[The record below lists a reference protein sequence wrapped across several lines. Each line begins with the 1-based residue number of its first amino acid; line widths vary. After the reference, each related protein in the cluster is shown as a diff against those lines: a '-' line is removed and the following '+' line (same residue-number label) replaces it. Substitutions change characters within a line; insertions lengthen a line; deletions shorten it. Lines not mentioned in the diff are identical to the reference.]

1 MKCTKCNAEI
11 REGAKFCTS
20 CGEPVAA
27 NQENA
32 QAGTP
37 VTETETAGDAQEAGE
52 PVAEEKA
59 AEAVQEVETPGA
71 EEKTAENG
79 QEAETPAEEANEVEI
94 APAAETPVE
103 ASESGAVDEEEEGRA
118 EMPGAAEAESEAGAE
133 QMAPKTGEAIA
144 DMEQL
149 AQETG
154 EAEAGAG
161 YAAPETDGPV
171 PDMEQTSS
179 AAGGPA
185 AGMGQPVPEM
195 NGPVPGA
202 QQPGQGAP
210 HYAPGVPQHGATP
223 GTVKEGKKFG
233 KAIIGV
239 IAAVVVVVIAAFA
252 ALRLMEKDPKDVVI
266 AAFEN
271 VHPKDQVYPTEEL
284 FGTSEMMKSLQ
295 TTSSEGG
302 MTLKLSDSSE
312 PFITQF
318 AGSGLKMSAQN
329 NLETKETAVNLG
341 LLLNDMEYLNLDA
354 YYGGEKVI
362 IAVPEISSKAFTLD
376 LSKDLA
382 QQFKDS
388 PVFGE
393 LIKQQGIDADGL
405 ALYIE
410 ELKAQTENKEDQPFN
425 LDELLNRYKE
435 GCKAQDN
442 FKAALTVTKG
452 EKQKFTMDGKEVSC
466 KGYNTVISKDSMVD
480 FLEDSSEFFLQDE
493 TLREDFLNQ
502 LETTVRLSELM
513 GQSMGESLSAKEL
526 RDQTFAEAEKS
537 AKEMIKYL
545 DRTLDDVDMVV
556 YVDKK
561 GRLAAL
567 DGTTM
572 LHIEDTDVD
581 VKFHLELKGGSYLTQ
596 NMSGTIEME
605 GDGDVVTLEV
615 QRSGKYDKK
624 NLTDELSLSMD
635 TGDDTFGFSY
645 AAAYT
650 VDDGAYDVSAKLSS
664 NGSRIL
670 GLSAEGAVDELEKG
684 KSFHMDIDKLKLTIE
699 DSEYITFKG
708 EYYLRPLED
717 EIKVPKGDPMD
728 ILGADLTEWIEV
740 IQEFQAFSPF

>member
-37 VTETETAGDAQEAGE
+37 VTETAGDAQEAGE

-59 AEAVQEVETPGA
+59 AEAVQEAETPVA

-79 QEAETPAEEANEVEI
+79 QEAETPAAEENAVEI
-94 APAAETPVE
+94 ATAAETPVE
-103 ASESGAVDEEEEGRA
+103 ASESGAADVEEGQA
-118 EMPGAAEAESEAGAE
+118 EMPGAAEEEPKAGAE
-133 QMAPKTGEAIA
+133 QMAPETGEAIA

-161 YAAPETDGPV
+161 YAAPETGGPV
-171 PDMEQTSS
+171 PDMEQTGSE
-179 AAGGPA
+179 AGGPA

-210 HYAPGVPQHGATP
+210 HYAPGVPQPGATP

-699 DSEYITFKG
+699 DSGYITFKG

>member
-20 CGEPVAA
+20 CGEPGAA
-27 NQENA
+27 TPETA
-32 QAGTP
+32 PAGTP

-59 AEAVQEVETPGA
+59 AEAVQEVETPVA

-94 APAAETPVE
+94 ATAAETPAE
-103 ASESGAVDEEEEGRA
+103 ASESGAADEEEEGRA
-118 EMPGAAEAESEAGAE
+118 EMPGAAEAEPKAGAE
-133 QMAPKTGEAIA
+133 QMAPETGEAIA

-154 EAEAGAG
+154 EAAAGAG
-161 YAAPETDGPV
+161 YAAPETGGPV
-171 PDMEQTSS
+171 PDMEQTGS

-202 QQPGQGAP
+202 QQPGQGVP

-239 IAAVVVVVIAAFA
+239 IAAVVVVVIVAFA

>member
-37 VTETETAGDAQEAGE
+37 VTDTETAGDAQEAGE

-59 AEAVQEVETPGA
+59 AEAVQEVETPVA

-103 ASESGAVDEEEEGRA
+103 ASESGAADVEEEGQA

-133 QMAPKTGEAIA
+133 QMAPETGEAIA

-154 EAEAGAG
+154 EAAAGAG
-161 YAAPETDGPV
+161 YAAPETGGPV
-171 PDMEQTSS
+171 PDMEQTGS

-202 QQPGQGAP
+202 QQPGQGVP

>member
-37 VTETETAGDAQEAGE
+37 VTETETAEA
-52 PVAEEKA
+52 A
-59 AEAVQEVETPGA
+59 
-71 EEKTAENG
+71 
-79 QEAETPAEEANEVEI
+79 QEAETPAAEEKTADTAREAEAPTAEEKAADAAQEAE
-94 APAAETPVE
+94 APAAEEKTVDAAQEAETPVE
-103 ASESGAVDEEEEGRA
+103 ALESGAADVEKEGRA
-118 EMPGAAEAESEAGAE
+118 EMPGAVEAEPEAGAE
-133 QMAPKTGEAIA
+133 QMAPETGEAIA

-154 EAEAGAG
+154 EAAADAGH
-161 YAAPETDGPV
+161 AAPETGGPV
-171 PDMEQTSS
+171 PET
-179 AAGGPA
+179 P
-185 AGMGQPVPEM
+185 
-195 NGPVPGA
+195 
-202 QQPGQGAP
+202 QPGQGMP
-210 HYAPGVPQHGATP
+210 HYAPGVPQPGATP

-312 PFITQF
+312 PFISQF

-329 NLETKETAVNLG
+329 NLETKESAINVG

-362 IAVPEISSKAFTLD
+362 MAVPEISSKAFTLD

-393 LIKQQGIDADGL
+393 LVKQQGIDVDGL

-452 EKQKFTMDGKEVSC
+452 EKQKFTMDGKEVNC

-572 LHIEDTDVD
+572 LHLEDTDVD

-596 NMSGTIEME
+596 NMSGTVEME

-670 GLSAEGAVDELEKG
+670 GLSAEGAVDEMEKG

-717 EIKVPKGDPMD
+717 EIKVPKGEPMD
-728 ILGADLTEWIEV
+728 ILGADLTEWLEV
-740 IQEFQAFSPF
+740 IQEFQSFGLF

>member
-37 VTETETAGDAQEAGE
+37 VTETETAEA
-52 PVAEEKA
+52 A
-59 AEAVQEVETPGA
+59 
-71 EEKTAENG
+71 
-79 QEAETPAEEANEVEI
+79 QEAETPAAEEKAADAAQEAE
-94 APAAETPVE
+94 APAAEEKAADAAQEAEAPAAEEKTVDAAQEAETPVE
-103 ASESGAVDEEEEGRA
+103 ALESGAADVEKEGRA
-118 EMPGAAEAESEAGAE
+118 ETPGAAEAEPEAGAE
-133 QMAPKTGEAIA
+133 QMAPETGEAIA

-154 EAEAGAG
+154 EAVADAGH
-161 YAAPETDGPV
+161 AAPETGGPV
-171 PDMEQTSS
+171 PET
-179 AAGGPA
+179 P
-185 AGMGQPVPEM
+185 
-195 NGPVPGA
+195 
-202 QQPGQGAP
+202 QPGQGMP
-210 HYAPGVPQHGATP
+210 HYAPGVPQPGATP

-312 PFITQF
+312 PFISQF

-329 NLETKETAVNLG
+329 NLETKESAINVG

-362 IAVPEISSKAFTLD
+362 MAVPEISSKAFTLD

-393 LIKQQGIDADGL
+393 LVKQQGIDVDGL

-425 LDELLNRYKE
+425 LDELLKRYKE

-452 EKQKFTMDGKEVSC
+452 EKQKFTMDGKEVNC

-572 LHIEDTDVD
+572 LHLEDTDVD

-596 NMSGTIEME
+596 NMSGTVEME

-670 GLSAEGAVDELEKG
+670 GLSAEGAVDEMEKG

-717 EIKVPKGDPMD
+717 EIKVPKGEPMD
-728 ILGADLTEWIEV
+728 ILGADLTEWLEV
-740 IQEFQAFSPF
+740 IQEFQSFGLF

>member
-1 MKCTKCNAEI
+1 MKCTKCDAEI

-37 VTETETAGDAQEAGE
+37 VTETETAGDAQEAEE

-59 AEAVQEVETPGA
+59 AEAVQEVETPVA

-103 ASESGAVDEEEEGRA
+103 ASESGAADVEEEGRA

-133 QMAPKTGEAIA
+133 QMAPETGEAIA

-161 YAAPETDGPV
+161 YAAPETGGPV
-171 PDMEQTSS
+171 PDMEQTGS

-376 LSKDLA
+376 LSKDLV

>member
-59 AEAVQEVETPGA
+59 AEAVQEVDTPVA

-103 ASESGAVDEEEEGRA
+103 ASESGAADVEEEGRA

-133 QMAPKTGEAIA
+133 QMAPETGEAIA

-154 EAEAGAG
+154 EAAAGAG
-161 YAAPETDGPV
+161 YAAPETGGPV
-171 PDMEQTSS
+171 PDTEQTGS

-202 QQPGQGAP
+202 QPLGQGAP

>member
-37 VTETETAGDAQEAGE
+37 VTETADDAQEAGE

-59 AEAVQEVETPGA
+59 AEAVQEVETPVA
-71 EEKTAENG
+71 EERTAENG
-79 QEAETPAEEANEVEI
+79 QEAETPAAEENAVEI
-94 APAAETPVE
+94 ATAAETPVE
-103 ASESGAVDEEEEGRA
+103 APGSGAADVEEGQA
-118 EMPGAAEAESEAGAE
+118 EMPGAAEAESKAGAE
-133 QMAPKTGEAIA
+133 QMVPETGEAIA

-161 YAAPETDGPV
+161 YAAPETGGPV
-171 PDMEQTSS
+171 PDMEQTGSE
-179 AAGGPA
+179 AGGPA
-185 AGMGQPVPEM
+185 ADMGQPVPEM

>member
-37 VTETETAGDAQEAGE
+37 VTETETAEAAQEAE
-52 PVAEEKA
+52 TPAAEEKA
-59 AEAVQEVETPGA
+59 AEAAQEAEAPAA
-71 EEKTAENG
+71 EEKTVDAA
-79 QEAETPAEEANEVEI
+79 QE
-94 APAAETPVE
+94 AETPVE
-103 ASESGAVDEEEEGRA
+103 ALESGAADVKKEGRA
-118 EMPGAAEAESEAGAE
+118 ETPGAAEAEPEPEAGAE
-133 QMAPKTGEAIA
+133 QMAPETGEAIA

-154 EAEAGAG
+154 EAAVDAGH
-161 YAAPETDGPV
+161 AAPETGGPV
-171 PDMEQTSS
+171 PET
-179 AAGGPA
+179 P
-185 AGMGQPVPEM
+185 
-195 NGPVPGA
+195 
-202 QQPGQGAP
+202 QPGQGAS
-210 HYAPGVPQHGATP
+210 HYAPGVPQPGATP

-312 PFITQF
+312 PFISQF

-329 NLETKETAVNLG
+329 NLETKESAINVG

-362 IAVPEISSKAFTLD
+362 MAVPEISSKAFTLD

-393 LIKQQGIDADGL
+393 LVKQQGIDVDGL

-452 EKQKFTMDGKEVSC
+452 EKQKFTMDGKEVNC

-572 LHIEDTDVD
+572 LHLEDTDVD

-596 NMSGTIEME
+596 NMSGTVEME

-670 GLSAEGAVDELEKG
+670 GLSAEGAVDEMEKG

-717 EIKVPKGDPMD
+717 EIKVPKGEPMD
-728 ILGADLTEWIEV
+728 ILGADLTEWLEV
-740 IQEFQAFSPF
+740 IQEFQSFGLF

>member
-37 VTETETAGDAQEAGE
+37 VTETETAEAAQEAE
-52 PVAEEKA
+52 TPAAEEKA
-59 AEAVQEVETPGA
+59 AEAAQEAEAPAA
-71 EEKTAENG
+71 EEKTVDAA
-79 QEAETPAEEANEVEI
+79 QE
-94 APAAETPVE
+94 AETPVE
-103 ASESGAVDEEEEGRA
+103 ALESGAADVKKEGRA
-118 EMPGAAEAESEAGAE
+118 ETPGAAEAEPEPEAGAE
-133 QMAPKTGEAIA
+133 QMAPETGEAIA

-154 EAEAGAG
+154 EAAVDAGH
-161 YAAPETDGPV
+161 AAPETGGPV
-171 PDMEQTSS
+171 PET
-179 AAGGPA
+179 P
-185 AGMGQPVPEM
+185 
-195 NGPVPGA
+195 
-202 QQPGQGAP
+202 QPGQGAS
-210 HYAPGVPQHGATP
+210 HYAPGVPQPGATP

-312 PFITQF
+312 PFISQF

-329 NLETKETAVNLG
+329 NQETKESAINVG

-362 IAVPEISSKAFTLD
+362 MAVPEISSKAFTLD

-393 LIKQQGIDADGL
+393 LVKQQGIDVDGL

-452 EKQKFTMDGKEVSC
+452 EKQKFTMDGKEVNC

-572 LHIEDTDVD
+572 LHLEDTDVD

-596 NMSGTIEME
+596 NMSGTVEME

-670 GLSAEGAVDELEKG
+670 GLSAEGAVDEMEKG

-717 EIKVPKGDPMD
+717 EIKVPKGEPMD
-728 ILGADLTEWIEV
+728 ILGADLTEWLEV
-740 IQEFQAFSPF
+740 IQEFQSFGLF

>member
-59 AEAVQEVETPGA
+59 AEAVQEVDTPVA

-79 QEAETPAEEANEVEI
+79 QEAETPAAEENAVEI
-94 APAAETPVE
+94 ATAAETPVE
-103 ASESGAVDEEEEGRA
+103 ASESGAAGVEEGQA
-118 EMPGAAEAESEAGAE
+118 EMPVAAEAEPKAGAE
-133 QMAPKTGEAIA
+133 QMVPETGEAIA

-154 EAEAGAG
+154 EAAAGAG
-161 YAAPETDGPV
+161 YAAPETGGPV
-171 PDMEQTSS
+171 PDMEQTGS

-513 GQSMGESLSAKEL
+513 GQNMGESLSAKEL

-699 DSEYITFKG
+699 DSGYITFKG

>member
-59 AEAVQEVETPGA
+59 AEAVQEVETPVA

-103 ASESGAVDEEEEGRA
+103 ASESGAADVEEEGRA

-133 QMAPKTGEAIA
+133 QMAPETGEAIA

-154 EAEAGAG
+154 EAVAGAG
-161 YAAPETDGPV
+161 YAAPETGGPV
-171 PDMEQTSS
+171 PDMEQTGSE
-179 AAGGPA
+179 AGGPA
-185 AGMGQPVPEM
+185 ADMGQPVPEM
-195 NGPVPGA
+195 NGPVPRTP
-202 QQPGQGAP
+202 QPGQGAP

>member
-37 VTETETAGDAQEAGE
+37 VTETETAEAAQEAE
-52 PVAEEKA
+52 TPAAEEKA
-59 AEAVQEVETPGA
+59 AEAAQEAEAPAAEEKAAEAAQEAEAPAA
-71 EEKTAENG
+71 EEKTVDAA
-79 QEAETPAEEANEVEI
+79 QE
-94 APAAETPVE
+94 AETPVE
-103 ASESGAVDEEEEGRA
+103 ALESGAADVEKEGRA
-118 EMPGAAEAESEAGAE
+118 ETPGAAEAEPEAGVE
-133 QMAPKTGEAIA
+133 QMAPETGEAIA

-154 EAEAGAG
+154 EVVADAGH
-161 YAAPETDGPV
+161 AAPETGGPV
-171 PDMEQTSS
+171 PET
-179 AAGGPA
+179 P
-185 AGMGQPVPEM
+185 
-195 NGPVPGA
+195 
-202 QQPGQGAP
+202 QPGQGMP
-210 HYAPGVPQHGATP
+210 HYAPGVPQPGATP

-312 PFITQF
+312 PFISQF

-329 NLETKETAVNLG
+329 NLETKESAINVG

-362 IAVPEISSKAFTLD
+362 MAVPEISSKAFTLD

-393 LIKQQGIDADGL
+393 LVKQQGIDVDGL

-452 EKQKFTMDGKEVSC
+452 EKQKFTMDGKEVNC

-572 LHIEDTDVD
+572 LHLEDTDVD

-596 NMSGTIEME
+596 NMSGTVEME

-670 GLSAEGAVDELEKG
+670 GLSAEGAVDEMEKG

-717 EIKVPKGDPMD
+717 EIKVPKGEPMD
-728 ILGADLTEWIEV
+728 ILGADLTEWLEV
-740 IQEFQAFSPF
+740 IQEFQSFGLF

>member
-37 VTETETAGDAQEAGE
+37 VTETAGDAQEAGE

-59 AEAVQEVETPGA
+59 AEAVQEIETPVA
-71 EEKTAENG
+71 EENTAENG
-79 QEAETPAEEANEVEI
+79 HEAETPAAEANAVEI

-103 ASESGAVDEEEEGRA
+103 ASESGAADVEEEGQA

-133 QMAPKTGEAIA
+133 QMAPETGEAIA

-154 EAEAGAG
+154 EAEAGTG
-161 YAAPETDGPV
+161 YAAPETG
-171 PDMEQTSS
+171 
-179 AAGGPA
+179 
-185 AGMGQPVPEM
+185 
-195 NGPVPGA
+195 GPVPGA
-202 QQPGQGAP
+202 QQPGQGAL
-210 HYAPGVPQHGATP
+210 HYAPGVPQPGATP

-271 VHPKDQVYPTEEL
+271 IHPKDQVYPTEEL

-645 AAAYT
+645 AAVYT

>member
-1 MKCTKCNAEI
+1 MKCTKCDAEI

-37 VTETETAGDAQEAGE
+37 VTETETAGDAQEAEE

-59 AEAVQEVETPGA
+59 AEAVQEVETPVA

-103 ASESGAVDEEEEGRA
+103 ASESGAADVEEGQA
-118 EMPGAAEAESEAGAE
+118 EMPRAAEAEPKAGAE
-133 QMAPKTGEAIA
+133 QMAPETGEAIA

-154 EAEAGAG
+154 EAAAGAG
-161 YAAPETDGPV
+161 YAAPETGVPV
-171 PDMEQTSS
+171 PDMEQTGSE
-179 AAGGPA
+179 AGGPA

-202 QQPGQGAP
+202 PQPGQGAP
-210 HYAPGVPQHGATP
+210 HYAPGVPQPGATP

-271 VHPKDQVYPTEEL
+271 VYPKDQVYPTEEL

-329 NLETKETAVNLG
+329 NLETKETAFNLG

-354 YYGGEKVI
+354 YYGNEKVI
-362 IAVPEISSKAFTLD
+362 MAVPEISSKAFTMD

-493 TLREDFLNQ
+493 TLRQDFLNQ

-572 LHIEDTDVD
+572 LHIEGTDVD

>member
-37 VTETETAGDAQEAGE
+37 VTETETAEAAQEAE
-52 PVAEEKA
+52 APAAEEKA
-59 AEAVQEVETPGA
+59 ADAAQEAEAPAA
-71 EEKTAENG
+71 EEKTVEAA
-79 QEAETPAEEANEVEI
+79 QE
-94 APAAETPVE
+94 AETPVE
-103 ASESGAVDEEEEGRA
+103 ALESGAADVEKEGRA
-118 EMPGAAEAESEAGAE
+118 ETPGAAEAEPEAGAE
-133 QMAPKTGEAIA
+133 QIAPETGEAIA

-154 EAEAGAG
+154 EVVADAGH
-161 YAAPETDGPV
+161 AAPETGGPV
-171 PDMEQTSS
+171 PET
-179 AAGGPA
+179 P
-185 AGMGQPVPEM
+185 
-195 NGPVPGA
+195 
-202 QQPGQGAP
+202 QPGQGMP
-210 HYAPGVPQHGATP
+210 HYAPGVPQPGATP

-312 PFITQF
+312 PFISQF

-329 NLETKETAVNLG
+329 NLETKESAINVG

-362 IAVPEISSKAFTLD
+362 MAVPEISSKAFTLD

-393 LIKQQGIDADGL
+393 LVKQQGIDVDGL

-452 EKQKFTMDGKEVSC
+452 EKQKFTMDGKEVNC

-572 LHIEDTDVD
+572 LHLEDTDVD

-596 NMSGTIEME
+596 NMSGTVEME

-670 GLSAEGAVDELEKG
+670 GLSAEGAVDEMEKG

-717 EIKVPKGDPMD
+717 EIKVPKGEPMD
-728 ILGADLTEWIEV
+728 ILGADLTEWLEV
-740 IQEFQAFSPF
+740 IQEFQSFGLF

>member
-37 VTETETAGDAQEAGE
+37 VTETETAEAAQEAE
-52 PVAEEKA
+52 TPAAEEKA
-59 AEAVQEVETPGA
+59 AEAAQEAEAPAA
-71 EEKTAENG
+71 EEKTVDAA
-79 QEAETPAEEANEVEI
+79 QE
-94 APAAETPVE
+94 AETPVE
-103 ASESGAVDEEEEGRA
+103 ALESGAADVKKEGRA
-118 EMPGAAEAESEAGAE
+118 ETPGAAEAEPEPEAGAE
-133 QMAPKTGEAIA
+133 QMAPETGEAIA

-154 EAEAGAG
+154 EAAADAGH
-161 YAAPETDGPV
+161 AAPETGGPV
-171 PDMEQTSS
+171 PET
-179 AAGGPA
+179 P
-185 AGMGQPVPEM
+185 
-195 NGPVPGA
+195 
-202 QQPGQGAP
+202 QPGQGMP
-210 HYAPGVPQHGATP
+210 HYAPGVPQSGATP

-312 PFITQF
+312 PFISQF

-329 NLETKETAVNLG
+329 NLETKESAINVG

-362 IAVPEISSKAFTLD
+362 MAVPEISSKAFTLD

-393 LIKQQGIDADGL
+393 LVKQQGIDVDGL

-452 EKQKFTMDGKEVSC
+452 EKQKFTMDGKEVNC

-572 LHIEDTDVD
+572 LHLEDTDVD

-596 NMSGTIEME
+596 NMSGTVEME

-645 AAAYT
+645 ATAYT

-670 GLSAEGAVDELEKG
+670 GLSAEGAVDEMEKG

-717 EIKVPKGDPMD
+717 EIKVPKGEPMD
-728 ILGADLTEWIEV
+728 ILGADLTEWLEV
-740 IQEFQAFSPF
+740 IQEFQSFGLF

>member
-1 MKCTKCNAEI
+1 MKCTKCDAEI

-37 VTETETAGDAQEAGE
+37 VTETETAGDAQEAEE

-59 AEAVQEVETPGA
+59 AEAVQEVETPVA

-103 ASESGAVDEEEEGRA
+103 ASESGAADVEEGQA
-118 EMPGAAEAESEAGAE
+118 EMPRAAEAEPKAGAE
-133 QMAPKTGEAIA
+133 QMAPETGEAIA

-154 EAEAGAG
+154 EAAAGAG
-161 YAAPETDGPV
+161 YAAPETGVPV
-171 PDMEQTSS
+171 PDMEQTGSE
-179 AAGGPA
+179 AGGPA

-202 QQPGQGAP
+202 PQPGQGAP
-210 HYAPGVPQHGATP
+210 HYAPGVPQPGATP

-393 LIKQQGIDADGL
+393 LIKQQDR
-405 ALYIE
+405 
-410 ELKAQTENKEDQPFN
+410 KSTR
-425 LDELLNRYKE
+425 LN
-435 GCKAQDN
+435 
-442 FKAALTVTKG
+442 
-452 EKQKFTMDGKEVSC
+452 
-466 KGYNTVISKDSMVD
+466 
-480 FLEDSSEFFLQDE
+480 SSH
-493 TLREDFLNQ
+493 
-502 LETTVRLSELM
+502 S
-513 GQSMGESLSAKEL
+513 GESRMPSSA
-526 RDQTFAEAEKS
+526 
-537 AKEMIKYL
+537 
-545 DRTLDDVDMVV
+545 
-556 YVDKK
+556 
-561 GRLAAL
+561 
-567 DGTTM
+567 
-572 LHIEDTDVD
+572 
-581 VKFHLELKGGSYLTQ
+581 
-596 NMSGTIEME
+596 
-605 GDGDVVTLEV
+605 
-615 QRSGKYDKK
+615 
-624 NLTDELSLSMD
+624 
-635 TGDDTFGFSY
+635 
-645 AAAYT
+645 
-650 VDDGAYDVSAKLSS
+650 
-664 NGSRIL
+664 
-670 GLSAEGAVDELEKG
+670 
-684 KSFHMDIDKLKLTIE
+684 
-699 DSEYITFKG
+699 
-708 EYYLRPLED
+708 
-717 EIKVPKGDPMD
+717 
-728 ILGADLTEWIEV
+728 
-740 IQEFQAFSPF
+740 

>member
-37 VTETETAGDAQEAGE
+37 ETETETAGDAQEAE
-52 PVAEEKA
+52 APAAEEKTAEAAREEEAPAAEEKA
-59 AEAVQEVETPGA
+59 AEAAREAEAPAA
-71 EEKTAENG
+71 EEKTVDAA
-79 QEAETPAEEANEVEI
+79 QE
-94 APAAETPVE
+94 AETPVE
-103 ASESGAVDEEEEGRA
+103 ALESGAADVEKEGRA
-118 EMPGAAEAESEAGAE
+118 EMPEAAEAESEAGAK
-133 QMAPKTGEAIA
+133 QMAPETGEAIA

-154 EAEAGAG
+154 EASADAGH
-161 YAAPETDGPV
+161 AAPETGGPV
-171 PDMEQTSS
+171 PAT
-179 AAGGPA
+179 P
-185 AGMGQPVPEM
+185 
-195 NGPVPGA
+195 
-202 QQPGQGAP
+202 QPGQGAP
-210 HYAPGVPQHGATP
+210 HYAPGVPQPGATP

-302 MTLKLSDSSE
+302 MTLKLSDSSD

-318 AGSGLKMSAQN
+318 AGSGLKMSGQN
-329 NLETKETAVNLG
+329 NLETKESAINVG
-341 LLLNDMEYLNLDA
+341 LLVNDMEYLNLDA

-362 IAVPEISSKAFTLD
+362 MAVPEISSKAFTLD

-393 LIKQQGIDADGL
+393 LVKQQGIDVDGL

-452 EKQKFTMDGKEVSC
+452 EKQKFTMDGKEVNC

-513 GQSMGESLSAKEL
+513 GQSMGEPLSAKEL

-572 LHIEDTDVD
+572 LHLEDTDVD

-645 AAAYT
+645 TAAYT

-670 GLSAEGAVDELEKG
+670 GLSAEGAVDEMEKG

-717 EIKVPKGDPMD
+717 EIKVPKGEPMD
-728 ILGADLTEWIEV
+728 ILGADMTEWLEV
-740 IQEFQAFSPF
+740 IQEFQSFSLF

>member
-37 VTETETAGDAQEAGE
+37 VTETKTAEAAQEA
-52 PVAEEKA
+52 
-59 AEAVQEVETPGA
+59 ETLVA
-71 EEKTAENG
+71 EEKTAEAVR
-79 QEAETPAEEANEVEI
+79 EAEAPAAEEKTVDAAQE
-94 APAAETPVE
+94 AETPVE
-103 ASESGAVDEEEEGRA
+103 ALESGAADVEKEGRA
-118 EMPGAAEAESEAGAE
+118 ETPGAAEAEPEPEAGAE
-133 QMAPKTGEAIA
+133 QMAPETGEAIA

-154 EAEAGAG
+154 EAAADAGH
-161 YAAPETDGPV
+161 AAPETGGPV
-171 PDMEQTSS
+171 PET
-179 AAGGPA
+179 P
-185 AGMGQPVPEM
+185 
-195 NGPVPGA
+195 
-202 QQPGQGAP
+202 QPGQGAS
-210 HYAPGVPQHGATP
+210 HYAPGVPQPGATP

-312 PFITQF
+312 PFISQF

-329 NLETKETAVNLG
+329 NLETKESAINVG

-362 IAVPEISSKAFTLD
+362 MAVPEISSKAFTLD

-393 LIKQQGIDADGL
+393 LVKQQGIDVDGL

-452 EKQKFTMDGKEVSC
+452 EKQKFTMDGKEVNC

-572 LHIEDTDVD
+572 LHLEDTDVD

-596 NMSGTIEME
+596 NMSGTVEME

-670 GLSAEGAVDELEKG
+670 GLSAEGAVDEMEKG

-717 EIKVPKGDPMD
+717 EIKVPKGEPMD
-728 ILGADLTEWIEV
+728 ILGADLTEWLEV
-740 IQEFQAFSPF
+740 IQEFQSFGLF

>member
-37 VTETETAGDAQEAGE
+37 VTETETAGDAQEAEE

-59 AEAVQEVETPGA
+59 AEAVQEVETPVA

-103 ASESGAVDEEEEGRA
+103 ASESGAADVEEEGRA

-133 QMAPKTGEAIA
+133 QMAPETGEAIA

-161 YAAPETDGPV
+161 YAAPETGGPV
-171 PDMEQTSS
+171 PDMEQTGS

-376 LSKDLA
+376 LSKDLV

>member
-37 VTETETAGDAQEAGE
+37 VTETETAGDAQKAGE

-59 AEAVQEVETPGA
+59 AEAVQEVETPVA

-79 QEAETPAEEANEVEI
+79 QEAETPAAEENAVEI

-103 ASESGAVDEEEEGRA
+103 ASESGAAGVEEEGQA
-118 EMPGAAEAESEAGAE
+118 EMPGAAEAE
-133 QMAPKTGEAIA
+133 QMAPETGEAIA

-161 YAAPETDGPV
+161 YAAPETGGPV
-171 PDMEQTSS
+171 PDMEQTGS

-185 AGMGQPVPEM
+185 ADMGQPVPEM

-202 QQPGQGAP
+202 PQPGQGVP
-210 HYAPGVPQHGATP
+210 HYAPGVPQPGATP

-717 EIKVPKGDPMD
+717 EIKVPKGDPMY

>member
-37 VTETETAGDAQEAGE
+37 VTETETAEAAQEAE
-52 PVAEEKA
+52 APTAEEKA
-59 AEAVQEVETPGA
+59 ADAAQEAEAPAAEEKAADAAQEAEAPAA
-71 EEKTAENG
+71 EEKTADAA
-79 QEAETPAEEANEVEI
+79 QE
-94 APAAETPVE
+94 AETPVE
-103 ASESGAVDEEEEGRA
+103 ALESGAADVEKEGRA
-118 EMPGAAEAESEAGAE
+118 ETPGAVEAEPEAGAE
-133 QMAPKTGEAIA
+133 QMAPEMGEAIA

-149 AQETG
+149 TQETG
-154 EAEAGAG
+154 EAAADAGH
-161 YAAPETDGPV
+161 AAPETGGPV
-171 PDMEQTSS
+171 PET
-179 AAGGPA
+179 P
-185 AGMGQPVPEM
+185 
-195 NGPVPGA
+195 
-202 QQPGQGAP
+202 QPGQGMP
-210 HYAPGVPQHGATP
+210 HYAPGVPQPGATP

-312 PFITQF
+312 PFISQF
-318 AGSGLKMSAQN
+318 AGSGLKMNAQN
-329 NLETKETAVNLG
+329 NLETKESAINVG

-362 IAVPEISSKAFTLD
+362 MAVPEISSKAFTLD

-393 LIKQQGIDADGL
+393 LVKQQGIDVDGL

-452 EKQKFTMDGKEVSC
+452 EKQKFTMDGKEVNC

-572 LHIEDTDVD
+572 LHLEDTDVD

-596 NMSGTIEME
+596 NMSGTVEME

-670 GLSAEGAVDELEKG
+670 GLSAEGAVDEMEKG

-717 EIKVPKGDPMD
+717 EIKVPKGEPMD
-728 ILGADLTEWIEV
+728 ILGADLTEWLEV
-740 IQEFQAFSPF
+740 IQEFQSFGLF

>member
-37 VTETETAGDAQEAGE
+37 VTETETAGDAQKAGE
-52 PVAEEKA
+52 PV
-59 AEAVQEVETPGA
+59 A

-79 QEAETPAEEANEVEI
+79 QEAETPAAEANAVEI

-103 ASESGAVDEEEEGRA
+103 ASESGAAGVEEGQA
-118 EMPGAAEAESEAGAE
+118 EMPGAAETEPKAGAE
-133 QMAPKTGEAIA
+133 QTAPETGEAIA

-154 EAEAGAG
+154 EAAAGAG
-161 YAAPETDGPV
+161 YAAPETGGPV
-171 PDMEQTSS
+171 PDMEQTGS

-210 HYAPGVPQHGATP
+210 HYAPGVPQPGATP

>member
-1 MKCTKCNAEI
+1 M
-11 REGAKFCTS
+11 
-20 CGEPVAA
+20 
-27 NQENA
+27 
-32 QAGTP
+32 
-37 VTETETAGDAQEAGE
+37 
-52 PVAEEKA
+52 
-59 AEAVQEVETPGA
+59 
-71 EEKTAENG
+71 
-79 QEAETPAEEANEVEI
+79 
-94 APAAETPVE
+94 
-103 ASESGAVDEEEEGRA
+103 
-118 EMPGAAEAESEAGAE
+118 
-133 QMAPKTGEAIA
+133 
-144 DMEQL
+144 
-149 AQETG
+149 
-154 EAEAGAG
+154 
-161 YAAPETDGPV
+161 
-171 PDMEQTSS
+171 
-179 AAGGPA
+179 
-185 AGMGQPVPEM
+185 
-195 NGPVPGA
+195 
-202 QQPGQGAP
+202 
-210 HYAPGVPQHGATP
+210 
-223 GTVKEGKKFG
+223 
-233 KAIIGV
+233 
-239 IAAVVVVVIAAFA
+239 
-252 ALRLMEKDPKDVVI
+252 I

-425 LDELLNRYKE
+425 LDELLNRFKE

-442 FKAALTVTKG
+442 FKAAMTVTKG

-645 AAAYT
+645 AAVYT

-699 DSEYITFKG
+699 DSGYITFKG

>member
-59 AEAVQEVETPGA
+59 AEAVQEVDTPVA

-103 ASESGAVDEEEEGRA
+103 ASESGAADVEEEGRA

-133 QMAPKTGEAIA
+133 QMAPETGEAIA

-154 EAEAGAG
+154 EAAAGAG

-171 PDMEQTSS
+171 PDMEQTGS

-202 QQPGQGAP
+202 PQPGQGVP
-210 HYAPGVPQHGATP
+210 HYAPGVPQPGATP

-393 LIKQQGIDADGL
+393 LIKQQGIDADDL

-684 KSFHMDIDKLKLTIE
+684 KAFHMDIDKLKLTIE
-699 DSEYITFKG
+699 DSGYITFKG

>member
-1 MKCTKCNAEI
+1 MDA
-11 REGAKFCTS
+11 
-20 CGEPVAA
+20 
-27 NQENA
+27 
-32 QAGTP
+32 
-37 VTETETAGDAQEAGE
+37 AQE
-52 PVAEEKA
+52 
-59 AEAVQEVETPGA
+59 
-71 EEKTAENG
+71 
-79 QEAETPAEEANEVEI
+79 
-94 APAAETPVE
+94 AETPVE
-103 ASESGAVDEEEEGRA
+103 ALESGAADVEKEGRA
-118 EMPGAAEAESEAGAE
+118 ETPGAAEAEPEAGAE
-133 QMAPKTGEAIA
+133 QMAPETGEAIA

-149 AQETG
+149 APETG
-154 EAEAGAG
+154 EAAADAGH
-161 YAAPETDGPV
+161 AAPETGGPV
-171 PDMEQTSS
+171 PDMEQTGSD
-179 AAGGPA
+179 AGGPA
-185 AGMGQPVPEM
+185 AGMGQPAPEM
-195 NGPVPGA
+195 NGPVPETL
-202 QQPGQGAP
+202 QPGQGMP
-210 HYAPGVPQHGATP
+210 HYAPGVPQPGATP

-312 PFITQF
+312 PFISQF

-329 NLETKETAVNLG
+329 NLETKESAINVG

-362 IAVPEISSKAFTLD
+362 MAVPEISSKAFTLD

-393 LIKQQGIDADGL
+393 LVKQQGIDVDGL

-452 EKQKFTMDGKEVSC
+452 EKQKFTMDGKEVNC

-572 LHIEDTDVD
+572 LHLEDTDVD

-596 NMSGTIEME
+596 NMSGTVEME

-670 GLSAEGAVDELEKG
+670 GLSAEGAVDEMEKG

-717 EIKVPKGDPMD
+717 EIKVPKGEPMD
-728 ILGADLTEWIEV
+728 ILGADLTEWLEV
-740 IQEFQAFSPF
+740 IQEFQSFGLF

>member
-1 MKCTKCNAEI
+1 
-11 REGAKFCTS
+11 
-20 CGEPVAA
+20 
-27 NQENA
+27 
-32 QAGTP
+32 
-37 VTETETAGDAQEAGE
+37 
-52 PVAEEKA
+52 
-59 AEAVQEVETPGA
+59 
-71 EEKTAENG
+71 
-79 QEAETPAEEANEVEI
+79 
-94 APAAETPVE
+94 
-103 ASESGAVDEEEEGRA
+103 
-118 EMPGAAEAESEAGAE
+118 
-133 QMAPKTGEAIA
+133 
-144 DMEQL
+144 
-149 AQETG
+149 
-154 EAEAGAG
+154 
-161 YAAPETDGPV
+161 
-171 PDMEQTSS
+171 
-179 AAGGPA
+179 
-185 AGMGQPVPEM
+185 
-195 NGPVPGA
+195 
-202 QQPGQGAP
+202 
-210 HYAPGVPQHGATP
+210 
-223 GTVKEGKKFG
+223 
-233 KAIIGV
+233 
-239 IAAVVVVVIAAFA
+239 
-252 ALRLMEKDPKDVVI
+252 
-266 AAFEN
+266 
-271 VHPKDQVYPTEEL
+271 
-284 FGTSEMMKSLQ
+284 
-295 TTSSEGG
+295 

-329 NLETKETAVNLG
+329 NLETKETAFNLG

-354 YYGGEKVI
+354 YYGNEKVI
-362 IAVPEISSKAFTLD
+362 MAVPEISSKAFTMD

-452 EKQKFTMDGKEVSC
+452 EKQKFTMDGKEVNC

-572 LHIEDTDVD
+572 LHIEGTDVD

-596 NMSGTIEME
+596 NMSGTVEME

>member
-37 VTETETAGDAQEAGE
+37 VTETETAGDAQEAE
-52 PVAEEKA
+52 APAAEEKTAEAAREAEAPAAEEKA
-59 AEAVQEVETPGA
+59 AEAAREAEAPAA
-71 EEKTAENG
+71 EEKTVDAA
-79 QEAETPAEEANEVEI
+79 QE
-94 APAAETPVE
+94 AETPVE
-103 ASESGAVDEEEEGRA
+103 ALESGAADVEKEGRA
-118 EMPGAAEAESEAGAE
+118 ETPGAAEAESEAGAK
-133 QMAPKTGEAIA
+133 QMAPETGEAIA

-154 EAEAGAG
+154 EAAADAGH
-161 YAAPETDGPV
+161 AAPETGGPV
-171 PDMEQTSS
+171 PAT
-179 AAGGPA
+179 P
-185 AGMGQPVPEM
+185 
-195 NGPVPGA
+195 
-202 QQPGQGAP
+202 QPGQGAP
-210 HYAPGVPQHGATP
+210 HYAPGVPQPGATP

-302 MTLKLSDSSE
+302 MTLKLSDSSD

-318 AGSGLKMSAQN
+318 AGSGLKMSGQN
-329 NLETKETAVNLG
+329 NLETKESAINVG
-341 LLLNDMEYLNLDA
+341 LLVNDMEYLNLDA

-362 IAVPEISSKAFTLD
+362 MAVPEISSKAFTLD

-393 LIKQQGIDADGL
+393 LVKQQGIDVDGL

-452 EKQKFTMDGKEVSC
+452 EKQKFTMDGKEVNC

-513 GQSMGESLSAKEL
+513 GQSMGEPLSAKEL

-572 LHIEDTDVD
+572 LHLEDTDVD

-596 NMSGTIEME
+596 NMSGTVEME

-645 AAAYT
+645 TAAYT

-670 GLSAEGAVDELEKG
+670 GLSAEGAVDEMEKG

-717 EIKVPKGDPMD
+717 EIKVPKGEPMD
-728 ILGADLTEWIEV
+728 ILGADMTEWLEV
-740 IQEFQAFSPF
+740 IQEFQSFSLF

>member
-59 AEAVQEVETPGA
+59 AEAVQEVETPVA

-103 ASESGAVDEEEEGRA
+103 ASESGAADEEEEGRA
-118 EMPGAAEAESEAGAE
+118 EMPGAAEAEPKAGAE
-133 QMAPKTGEAIA
+133 QMAPETGEAIA

-154 EAEAGAG
+154 EAAAGAG
-161 YAAPETDGPV
+161 YAAPETGGPV
-171 PDMEQTSS
+171 PDMEQTGS

-210 HYAPGVPQHGATP
+210 HYAPGVPQPGATP

>member
-37 VTETETAGDAQEAGE
+37 VTETETAGDAQKAGE

-59 AEAVQEVETPGA
+59 AEAVQEVETPVA

-79 QEAETPAEEANEVEI
+79 QEAETPAAEENAVEI

-103 ASESGAVDEEEEGRA
+103 ASESGAAGVEEEGQA
-118 EMPGAAEAESEAGAE
+118 EMPGAAEAE
-133 QMAPKTGEAIA
+133 QMAPETGEAIA

-161 YAAPETDGPV
+161 YAAPETGGPV
-171 PDMEQTSS
+171 PDMEQTGS

-185 AGMGQPVPEM
+185 ADMGQPVPEM

-202 QQPGQGAP
+202 PQPGQGVP
-210 HYAPGVPQHGATP
+210 HYAPGVPQPGATP

>member
-37 VTETETAGDAQEAGE
+37 VTETETAEAAQEA
-52 PVAEEKA
+52 
-59 AEAVQEVETPGA
+59 ETPAA
-71 EEKTAENG
+71 EEKTAEAAREAEAPAAEEKTVDAA
-79 QEAETPAEEANEVEI
+79 QEAEAPAAEEKTADTAQE
-94 APAAETPVE
+94 AETPVE
-103 ASESGAVDEEEEGRA
+103 ALESGAADVEKEGRA
-118 EMPGAAEAESEAGAE
+118 ETPGAVEAEPEAGAE
-133 QMAPKTGEAIA
+133 QMAPEMGEAIA

-149 AQETG
+149 TQETG
-154 EAEAGAG
+154 EAAADAGH
-161 YAAPETDGPV
+161 AAPETGGPV
-171 PDMEQTSS
+171 PET
-179 AAGGPA
+179 P
-185 AGMGQPVPEM
+185 
-195 NGPVPGA
+195 
-202 QQPGQGAP
+202 QPGQGMP
-210 HYAPGVPQHGATP
+210 HYAPGVPQPGATP

-312 PFITQF
+312 PFISQF

-329 NLETKETAVNLG
+329 NLETKESAINVG

-362 IAVPEISSKAFTLD
+362 MAVPEISSKAFTLD

-393 LIKQQGIDADGL
+393 LVKQQGIDVDGL

-452 EKQKFTMDGKEVSC
+452 EKQKFTMDGKEVNC

-572 LHIEDTDVD
+572 LHLEDTDVD

-596 NMSGTIEME
+596 NMSGTVEME

-670 GLSAEGAVDELEKG
+670 GLSAEGAVDEMEKG

-717 EIKVPKGDPMD
+717 EIKVPKGEPMD
-728 ILGADLTEWIEV
+728 ILGADLTEWLEV
-740 IQEFQAFSPF
+740 IQEFQSFGLF

>member
-37 VTETETAGDAQEAGE
+37 VTETETAEA
-52 PVAEEKA
+52 A
-59 AEAVQEVETPGA
+59 
-71 EEKTAENG
+71 
-79 QEAETPAEEANEVEI
+79 QEAETPAAEEKAADAAREAEAPTAEEI
-94 APAAETPVE
+94 AAEAAQEAEGPAAEEKTADAAPVAETPVE
-103 ASESGAVDEEEEGRA
+103 ALESGAADVEKESRA
-118 EMPGAAEAESEAGAE
+118 ETPGAAEAEPEPEAGAE
-133 QMAPKTGEAIA
+133 QMAPETGEAIA

-149 AQETG
+149 VQETG
-154 EAEAGAG
+154 EAAADAGH
-161 YAAPETDGPV
+161 AAPETGGPV
-171 PDMEQTSS
+171 PET
-179 AAGGPA
+179 P
-185 AGMGQPVPEM
+185 
-195 NGPVPGA
+195 
-202 QQPGQGAP
+202 QPGQGMP
-210 HYAPGVPQHGATP
+210 HYAPGVPQPGATP

-312 PFITQF
+312 PFISQF

-329 NLETKETAVNLG
+329 NLETKESAINVG
-341 LLLNDMEYLNLDA
+341 LLLNDMEYLSLDA

-362 IAVPEISSKAFTLD
+362 MAVPEISSKAFTLD

-393 LIKQQGIDADGL
+393 LVKQQGIDVDGL

-452 EKQKFTMDGKEVSC
+452 EKQKFTMDGKEVNC

-572 LHIEDTDVD
+572 LHLEDTDVD

-596 NMSGTIEME
+596 NMSGTVEME

-650 VDDGAYDVSAKLSS
+650 VDDGAYDVSVKLSS

-670 GLSAEGAVDELEKG
+670 GLSAEGAVDEMEKG

-717 EIKVPKGDPMD
+717 EIKVPKGEPMD
-728 ILGADLTEWIEV
+728 ILGADLTEWLEV
-740 IQEFQAFSPF
+740 IQEFQSFGLF

>member
-37 VTETETAGDAQEAGE
+37 VTETADDAQEAGE

-59 AEAVQEVETPGA
+59 AEPVQEVETPVA

-94 APAAETPVE
+94 APAAE
-103 ASESGAVDEEEEGRA
+103 ASESGAADVEEEGRA

-133 QMAPKTGEAIA
+133 QMAPETGEAIA

-161 YAAPETDGPV
+161 YAAPETGGPV
-171 PDMEQTSS
+171 PDMEQTGS

-202 QQPGQGAP
+202 QQPGQGVP

-699 DSEYITFKG
+699 DSGYITFKG

>member
-37 VTETETAGDAQEAGE
+37 VTETETAGDAQEAEE

-59 AEAVQEVETPGA
+59 AEAVQEVETPVA

-103 ASESGAVDEEEEGRA
+103 ASESGAADVEEEGRA

-133 QMAPKTGEAIA
+133 QMAPETGEAIA

-161 YAAPETDGPV
+161 YAAPETGGPV
-171 PDMEQTSS
+171 PDMEQTGS

-210 HYAPGVPQHGATP
+210 HYAPGGPQHGATP